1 MRSKLWRVT
10 VVFGLFALVASVAAG
25 WQSAAAQE
33 KTKVSLRL
41 KWLPQAQFAGYYVA
55 QAKGYYAAEGLE
67 VTINPGGPNVI
78 AENLVASGSDDFGH
92 GGGLE
97 TLLTGRDKGLPIVGL
112 AVLFQKT
119 PFAFVAKKGAGIAK
133 FEDVRGKKV
142 STWYT
147 GSQFILRA
155 MLRSRGIGPGEVT
168 EVPQGVSMT
177 PFINGDVDVATVTFY
192 NELQTLYE
200 QGLKDLVLFDPADFG
215 VVVPREILIASEKTI
230 RERPGVVQK
239 FLRASLRGWKDALVN
254 QAEAIDILMKLHPTL
269 KRPHQEAMLRE
280 VAKLMTWG
288 PGGARGI
295 GVVDRGALEY
305 SHKFLL
311 ENKQLGRPVSLDQAV
326 DTKFWEETPSAD
338 KKL

>member
-1 MRSKLWRVT
+1 MRSR
-10 VVFGLFALVASVAAG
+10 LFRIAVAAALLAAVAG
-25 WQSAAAQE
+25 LPAGAGPTAAQE
-33 KTKVSLRL
+33 KTRVSLRL

-55 QAKGYYAAEGLE
+55 QARGYYAAEGLE
-67 VTINPGGPNVI
+67 VAIHPGGPNIV

-92 GGGLE
+92 GGGVE

-119 PFAFVAKKGAGIAK
+119 PFAFVARKGSGIAK
-133 FEDVRGKKV
+133 FEDVRGKKI

-155 MLRSRGIGPGEVT
+155 MLRARGIEPGEVT

-200 QGLKDLVLFDPADFG
+200 QGVKDLVLFDPADFG
-215 VVVPREILIASEKTI
+215 VVVPREILVASEKTV
-230 RERPGVVQK
+230 RERPAVVQK
-239 FLRASLRGWKDALVN
+239 FLRASLRGWKDALAH
-254 QAEAIDILMKLHPTL
+254 QAEAIDILLKLHPSL

-280 VAKLMTWG
+280 VARLMTWG
-288 PGGARGI
+288 PGTTRGL
-295 GVVDRGALEY
+295 GVIDRGALEY
-305 SHKFLL
+305 SHRFLL
-311 ENKQLGRPVSLDQAV
+311 ENRQLGRPVALDQAV
-326 DTKFWEETPSAD
+326 NTRFWEEVPAAD
-338 KKL
+338 RKL